1 VGRFNLGPPFG
12 SMMVGV
18 RVAFLAPLV
27 APLAEPHLGGV
38 QTHLIDLARGL
49 LGRGHLI
56 TVYAST
62 GSRVSGTVIVDTG
75 VDAELLQS
83 SLFRPDREHTGD
95 RDADRAFATAVAL
108 IAAGHHDVVHNHAFD
123 VAAVRHTAA
132 LPVPVV
138 HTLHLPADPAVA
150 AALISARRGSQPPV
164 VAAVS
169 EAQAREWRRLVDVD
183 TVFRPGLPLGSI
195 PWSGGAGAGLL
206 FAGRLSP
213 EKVPWR
219 RSPSPGAPGCR
230 SFFAGSRT
238 TRRTPACSSP
248 SAMILG
254 CGCWD
259 RCHGPGC
266 GQRWR
271 RPQPCSARRGGR
283 SPSVW

>member
-1 VGRFNLGPPFG
+1 MGRFNLGPPFG

-150 AALISARRGSQPPV
+150 AALISARRGSRPPV

-213 EKVPWR
+213 EKGGLEAIAIA
-219 RSPSPGAPGCR
+219 RS
-230 SFFAGSRT
+230 AGM
-238 TRRTPACSSP
+238 P
-248 SAMILG
+248 ILL
-254 CGCWD
+254 
-259 RCHGPGC
+259 
-266 GQRWR
+266 
-271 RPQPCSARRGGR
+271 RG
-283 SPSVW
+283 